1 MLACESQPGAS
12 NKRFCG
18 LLVVGMSIS
27 VYASGSPRAYVMS
40 CVFQEV
46 TLELN
51 PNTSKYNIQV
61 MPSLNFSL
69 TLVIRFPGL
78 PSPLPTA

>member
-1 MLACESQPGAS
+1 
-12 NKRFCG
+12 
-18 LLVVGMSIS
+18 
-27 VYASGSPRAYVMS
+27 VMG